1 MAQEYRPGSRSAS
14 GRRRAPLGWLPWLGV
29 ALLVLVALLVFLI
42 VRNVADDD
50 DRSGLDVNDD
60 RERGAAVYLGPE
72 AA

>member
-1 MAQEYRPGSRSAS
+1 M
-14 GRRRAPLGWLPWLGV
+14 GWLPWLGV

-50 DRSGLDVNDD
+50 DRSGVDVNND
-60 RERGAAVYLGPE
+60 RQRGAAVYLDPE